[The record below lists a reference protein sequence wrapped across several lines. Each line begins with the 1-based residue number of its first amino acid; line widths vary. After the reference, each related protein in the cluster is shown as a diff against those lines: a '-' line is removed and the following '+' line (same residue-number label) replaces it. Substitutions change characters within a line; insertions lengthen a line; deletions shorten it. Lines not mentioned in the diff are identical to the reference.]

1 VTRVFWRGRSSDI
14 PDEWFDSVDQDLRRM
29 EYAES
34 RSNAQLRNCDNT
46 VVVIARSWAAYLGAG
61 QSETLRAALLERMGG
76 APGAERW
83 LDKRV
88 LPAKEAS
95 GLRRRLFG
103 GR

>member
-1 VTRVFWRGRSSDI
+1 
-14 PDEWFDSVDQDLRRM
+14 M
-29 EYAES
+29 EYVES
-34 RSNAQLRNCDNT
+34 RSNALLRNCDST
-46 VVVIARSWAAYLGAG
+46 VVVIARSWAAYLGAE
-61 QSETLRAALLERMGG
+61 QRETLRTVLLERMAC

-88 LPAKEAS
+88 LPTKEAS